1 MAIFLARRPVVVAVG
16 LLDHDGEDAFEGF
29 VGDLVALR
37 RDKGDLGSAS
47 VSARLLGFFANK
59 R

>member
-1 MAIFLARRPVVVAVG
+1 

-29 VGDLVALR
+29 VRQLVALR
-37 RDKGDLGSAS
+37 RDKGDFGSAS
-47 VSARLLGFFANK
+47 VSARLLGLFANN